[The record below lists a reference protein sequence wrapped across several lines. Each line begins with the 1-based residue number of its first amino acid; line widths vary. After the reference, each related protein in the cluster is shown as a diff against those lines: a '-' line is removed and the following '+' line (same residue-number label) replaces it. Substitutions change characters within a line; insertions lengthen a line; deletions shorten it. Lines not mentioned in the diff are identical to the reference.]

1 MKRNRGTFSRAFNV
15 LVTCRCCGRKTQSH
29 VGSGT
34 DLCRVC
40 FDSAS
45 TENEH
50 LDDGPEHS
58 FTPHDQCPLCRGV
71 ACLHE
76 LKEVT

>member
-1 MKRNRGTFSRAFNV
+1 MAKFRRAYNV
-15 LVTCRCCGRKTQSH
+15 MVRCRCCGKQTHSSI
-29 VGSGT
+29 GSGT

-45 TENEH
+45 YENEH
-50 LDDGPEHS
+50 LDSDGHNAPKV
-58 FTPHDQCPLCRGV
+58 CPMCAGV

-76 LKEVT
+76 VAR